1 MALYDLFL
9 IRSISD
15 QRREQGEVF
24 KFEKKKKK
32 KKKIKK
38 QRQKE
43 KRKKQKQKNSPKPKL
58 CNAHVSYSFK

>member
-24 KFEKKKKK
+24 KFEKRRKK

-38 QRQKE
+38 QRQK
-43 KRKKQKQKNSPKPKL
+43 KKETNKKNLTKTKAL
-58 CNAHVSYSFK
+58 